1 MNTITAWP
9 DTGSVT
15 VFVLACLIF
24 PSAAHSGEFT
34 DGPTGVLVISR
45 DVPQHGAFRG
55 SDRGVPTVIATA
67 REDLVLSGV
76 GLLTGKQTA
85 LSDAALSGISGDR
98 ASTNILPKLIGE
110 KIAGDHIG
118 AALSGMS
125 AVPGDGARANE
136 SVGGTAANFGAAL
149 SKNLTPIGSAI
160 MSAFPGGK

>member
-1 MNTITAWP
+1 M
-9 DTGSVT
+9 
-15 VFVLACLIF
+15 
-24 PSAAHSGEFT
+24 
-34 DGPTGVLVISR
+34 
-45 DVPQHGAFRG
+45 
-55 SDRGVPTVIATA
+55 IATA